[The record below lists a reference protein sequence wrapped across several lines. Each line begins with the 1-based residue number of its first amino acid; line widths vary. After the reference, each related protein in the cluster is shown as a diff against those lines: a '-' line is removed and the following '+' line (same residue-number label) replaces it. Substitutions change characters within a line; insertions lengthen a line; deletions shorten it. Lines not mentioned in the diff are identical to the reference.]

1 MKIHISNFHLF
12 FSIKIKSLKLSMFY
26 VNFLIKTHNVKKLLI
41 KMEYKIKKVQKRL
54 NQEFSYVVSLLL
66 FQ

>member
-1 MKIHISNFHLF
+1 
-12 FSIKIKSLKLSMFY
+12 MFY